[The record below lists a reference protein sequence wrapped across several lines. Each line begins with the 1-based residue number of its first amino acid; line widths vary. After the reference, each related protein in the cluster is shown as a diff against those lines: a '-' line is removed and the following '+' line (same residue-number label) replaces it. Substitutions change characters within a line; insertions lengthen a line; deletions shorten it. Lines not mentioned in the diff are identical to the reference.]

1 MGDVSIEMLTTVVLD
16 MDRRFSQRLQT
27 MDNLLA
33 ANGKQIE
40 KLLKQVE
47 DMAPRFE
54 QITKAIGEPRDEV
67 PKETIDL
74 KNLDDLGVLRSIQG
88 QILSA
93 LMTAKTQIAD
103 LGEVEFNVTS
113 PANEDGI
120 IDWLVGRLRISPRR
134 FVEIGAGDF
143 KHGICRF
150 LAAQRGWKGLLLDPD
165 GAALY
170 YARQD
175 DFYRLHNLN
184 AFEASITR
192 ESINEVLAVNEMS
205 GPLGLLSLNAGGIE
219 YWVWSGLTITRPDI
233 VVCAFNPVFGDRY
246 AITVPYNPN
255 FAPLEMHPSNYYRGA
270 SIAALNLLAKEKNY
284 VFVGTNTKGTNAF
297 FVRGEIAGDV
307 LPLIERPRAFPARAR
322 NPEDKH
328 EELESVGG
336 ISRLGLIKDLP
347 VVDLASGKT
356 LKLSELDQPYSED
369 WQRGMN

>member
-1 MGDVSIEMLTTVVLD
+1 
-16 MDRRFSQRLQT
+16 
-27 MDNLLA
+27 
-33 ANGKQIE
+33 
-40 KLLKQVE
+40 
-47 DMAPRFE
+47 
-54 QITKAIGEPRDEV
+54 
-67 PKETIDL
+67 
-74 KNLDDLGVLRSIQG
+74 
-88 QILSA
+88 
-93 LMTAKTQIAD
+93 
-103 LGEVEFNVTS
+103 
-113 PANEDGI
+113 
-120 IDWLVGRLRISPRR
+120 
-134 FVEIGAGDF
+134 
-143 KHGICRF
+143 
-150 LAAQRGWKGLLLDPD
+150 
-165 GAALY
+165 
-170 YARQD
+170 
-175 DFYRLHNLN
+175 
-184 AFEASITR
+184 
-192 ESINEVLAVNEMS
+192 
-205 GPLGLLSLNAGGIE
+205 
-219 YWVWSGLTITRPDI
+219 
-233 VVCAFNPVFGDRY
+233 VFGDRY